1 MIGSTTTPS
10 GATQQAWEFEKPIHG
25 GIVVG
30 VDGSRESIAALN
42 TAAAMA
48 RVRRCP
54 LHAVS
59 VLPPMSS
66 YQFGTRSDVGT
77 ENLND
82 LRCQLRNSE
91 LAGLMKALE
100 PASDWSAEV
109 VIGRPPRE
117 LTRVADLRGA
127 DLIVLGR
134 RQHGSMDR
142 VLGSETP
149 LQVMRMSAVPVLA
162 VESEMDSVHTMVAAI
177 DFSPSSVRAAE
188 LSLQLLKAAGSGTLY
203 LVFVERPAELIVNEF
218 RLSAETR
225 FPGDVVIWF
234 RRLVDSLGSHPGILV
249 EPVVLNGHT
258 VTSLAEFAE
267 RVGADLIAAGSHSHG
282 RFERFLIGSVST
294 GLVRSASCPV
304 MVVPPRS

>member
-66 YQFGTRSDVGT
+66 YQFGTRSEVGT
-77 ENLND
+77 ETLND
-82 LRCQLRNSE
+82 LRRQLRDSE

-117 LTRVADLRGA
+117 LTRVADCA
-127 DLIVLGR
+127 AQISSYLG
-134 RQHGSMDR
+134 
-142 VLGSETP
+142 
-149 LQVMRMSAVPVLA
+149 
-162 VESEMDSVHTMVAAI
+162 
-177 DFSPSSVRAAE
+177 
-188 LSLQLLKAAGSGTLY
+188 
-203 LVFVERPAELIVNEF
+203 
-218 RLSAETR
+218 
-225 FPGDVVIWF
+225 GDNTGRWIA
-234 RRLVDSLGSHPGILV
+234 
-249 EPVVLNGHT
+249 
-258 VTSLAEFAE
+258 SLA
-267 RVGADLIAAGSHSHG
+267 RRHHSRLCG
-282 RFERFLIGSVST
+282 
-294 GLVRSASCPV
+294 
-304 MVVPPRS
+304 